1 MRRSLARRDR
11 LMALVLRYKWWAL
24 GAEEEV
30 SRGAWF
36 RRQFQAS
43 LLINKHAASH
53 LHIAHILFMIV
64 GARAL
69 ASSMPH
75 PTSSPRYVAIPGARI
90 ILHNAES
97 SFFSNG
103 TGMWT
108 ALRETYT
115 VPGTCSEN
123 TRAGSL
129 PSAIHVFRY
138 DYYRAAI
145 YEGSREKLPRQAR
158 ETTRIICERIL
169 FRIS

>member
-1 MRRSLARRDR
+1 
-11 LMALVLRYKWWAL
+11 
-24 GAEEEV
+24 
-30 SRGAWF
+30 
-36 RRQFQAS
+36 
-43 LLINKHAASH
+43 
-53 LHIAHILFMIV
+53 
-64 GARAL
+64 
-69 ASSMPH
+69 MPH

-90 ILHNAES
+90 ILHNTES

-169 FRIS
+169 FRISWQRKNIFRLYSANILNAISLAKMFVRTLKRFQTFVFHVLFHSHPLCFFLSFCRVFLQ